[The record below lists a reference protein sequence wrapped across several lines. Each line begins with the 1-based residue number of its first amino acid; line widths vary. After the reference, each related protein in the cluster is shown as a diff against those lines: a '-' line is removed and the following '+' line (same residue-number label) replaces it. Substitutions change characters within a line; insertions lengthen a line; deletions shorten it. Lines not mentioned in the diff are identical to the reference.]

1 MVGTT
6 PCTRTEGRMG
16 SGVGGS
22 EHHSIN
28 RQERSNRGRH
38 GRQEGAA
45 GEGRVQLHL
54 GCLTAGRWDGPVDR
68 EAQAP

>member
-6 PCTRTEGRMG
+6 PCTRTEGRMEA
-16 SGVGGS
+16 GVGGS
-22 EHHSIN
+22 EQHSIN

-45 GEGRVQLHL
+45 GEGESSCIL
-54 GCLTAGRWDGPVDR
+54 GA
-68 EAQAP
+68 